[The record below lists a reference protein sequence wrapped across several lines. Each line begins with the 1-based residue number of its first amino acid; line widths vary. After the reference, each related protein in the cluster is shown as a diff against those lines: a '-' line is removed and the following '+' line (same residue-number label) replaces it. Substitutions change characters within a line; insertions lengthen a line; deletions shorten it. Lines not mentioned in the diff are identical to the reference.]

1 MAITLKEETIL
12 DQWAMMLDRAAGHAD
27 KILEDID
34 RRLRA
39 SEIPGDCSWETE
51 EVKSSG
57 WFSRVKREFI
67 IIRLEQFGDYRMY
80 VAARGY
86 GVHLDICRFTTVE
99 PGFFKKHLAEKLGGT
114 SDALSAP
121 KNILIEQDLRAW
133 VTVVHHCVI
142 DSVEALMESL
152 GQDKSKIKR
161 ESKGFLSV
169 W

>member
-1 MAITLKEETIL
+1 MTITLKEETIL
-12 DQWAMMLDRAAGHAD
+12 DQWAAMVDGAASHAGTV
-27 KILEDID
+27 LADID

-39 SEIPGDCSWETE
+39 AEIPGNCSWETE

-67 IIRLEQFGDYRMY
+67 VIRLEQFSDYRMY
-80 VAARGY
+80 AAARGY
-86 GVHLDICRFTTVE
+86 GIHLDICRFMTVE
-99 PGFFKKHLAEKLGGT
+99 PGFFKRHLAERLGGT
-114 SDALSAP
+114 AEALSAP

-133 VTVVHHCVI
+133 VTVVHHCVV
-142 DSVEALMESL
+142 DSVGALMDSI
-152 GQDKSKIKR
+152 GQDKTKIRR